1 MSQSQQKSYAE
12 NRKRNLEFEVGD
24 MVYLK
29 IVPMKGGFGKKGK
42 RSPYNVGP
50 YDILKLVEN
59 VDYELRLPIYLTHV
73 HSVFHVS
80 MLKKWI
86 GDPLSIHP
94 LQGLGVDEKIAYK
107 EVTIEILVR

>member
-1 MSQSQQKSYAE
+1 MLEAVEFTLIGPEIVYEALENVRLKSDRLKMSQSQQKSYAE

-80 MLKKWI
+80 MLKK
-86 GDPLSIHP
+86 
-94 LQGLGVDEKIAYK
+94 
-107 EVTIEILVR
+107 